1 MTSAEEKTCLHGII
15 SDQVEVLIS
24 ARHGEG
30 LFAKTK
36 LQQNTFIHVTH
47 VHRDILNDTGLPAPS
62 NEWINLIPINKYN
75 HSEKYHNSK
84 IVS

>member
-1 MTSAEEKTCLHGII
+1 MMTSAEEKTCLHGII

-47 VHRDILNDTGLPAPS
+47 VHRDILNDPGLPAPANAS
-62 NEWINLIPINKYN
+62 WQ
-75 HSEKYHNSK
+75 
-84 IVS
+84 IVLFVTLTPQLVRVDRVLK